1 MNILRE
7 PDEFR
12 EPPFRLWEAA
22 VVLSAMLLSLAFGF
36 PNLAGPCLWHDE
48 LVQVYVAKHIAAH
61 GWPALPSGVFY
72 PSSMAYNYLLAGVV
86 ALFGDGPVAVRSPSV
101 VLGALNV
108 LLTYLLVRRLAGREV
123 AVVAALAL
131 AVSPW
136 QVAWARQARFYPL
149 QMTAYLLFLQ
159 GTWAAFEA
167 KTPASAVKNA
177 ALALGAYTL
186 GMFTSFHSALFLG
199 TAGGYALAMGVLE
212 RRWRSRWT
220 VAILLCGVTGVITLA
235 ALWFNPNPADR
246 QAVFETGLGGTLIDA
261 QRPGRFFYL
270 QWLNNNL
277 STGFLLLALLGTAGL
292 ALRERRRGVF
302 LVLAFWAPVL
312 ALTFLI
318 GYRRERFMFFAF
330 PLYCALFSYALV
342 ALVPWMARFR
352 QSWRHGL
359 AALAIFLFFCRLA
372 VSEAHLVQD
381 SLDTARGAPLTLAK
395 KHPQWDKP
403 SAYLRAHRTDEAVL
417 TTTYLNALYYVG
429 HADNWFPNRYQW
441 WEGQES
447 GLKGLGS
454 LDELEAFVREHPR
467 GFFIA
472 EYERFEK
479 WKDHTQLKVLAR
491 EFAWIREHMRR
502 IDEACSED
510 VALYAWPAEGNSSG
524 TTHGES

>member
-1 MNILRE
+1 MNSVAK
-7 PDEFR
+7 PGEFR
-12 EPPFRLWEAA
+12 ELPIRRWEAA
-22 VVLSAMLLSLAFGF
+22 AVLCAVGLSLAFGF
-36 PNLAGPCLWHDE
+36 PNLGKPCLWHDE

-72 PSSMAYNYLLAGVV
+72 PSSMAYNYLLAAAV
-86 ALFGDGPVAVRSPSV
+86 ACFGGGPVAVRAPSV
-101 VLGALNV
+101 LLGALNV
-108 LLTYLLVRRLAGREV
+108 LLTYLLIRRLAGREV
-123 AVVAALAL
+123 ALVTAFAL

-136 QVAWARQARFYPL
+136 HVAWARQARFYPL
-149 QMTAYLLFLQ
+149 QMTAYLLCLHSA
-159 GTWAAFEA
+159 WSAFEA
-167 KTPASAVKNA
+167 KTPLDTAKNA

-199 TAGGYALAMGVLE
+199 VIGGYALAMGVLE
-212 RRWRSRWT
+212 RHWRSRWT
-220 VAILLCGVTGVITLA
+220 ATVLLCGAAGLLTVI
-235 ALWFNPNPADR
+235 ALWFNPNQADR
-246 QAVFETGLGGTLIDA
+246 QAVFETGLGGALVDA

-270 QWLNNNL
+270 QWLDNNL
-277 STGFLLLALLGTAGL
+277 SAGFFLLAWFGTAGL
-292 ALRERRRGVF
+292 LWRERRRGFF

-330 PLYCALFSYALV
+330 PFYCALFSYALV
-342 ALVPWMARFR
+342 TLAGWMTRFR

-359 AALAIFLFFCRLA
+359 AALAIFLFLCRLA
-372 VSEAHLVQD
+372 VSATYLTQD
-381 SLDTARGAPLTLAK
+381 SLNTARGAPLTLAK

-403 SAYLRAHRTDEAVL
+403 SAYLRDHRTSEAVL
-417 TTTYLNALYYVG
+417 TTTCLNALYYVG
-429 HADNWFPNRYQW
+429 RADNWFPNRYQW

-454 LDELEAFVREHPR
+454 LEELETFVREHPR

-479 WKDHTQLKVLAR
+479 WKGHTQLKDLAR
-491 EFAWIREHMRR
+491 EFAWIQAHMRR

-510 VALYAWPAEGNSSG
+510 VALYEWPAGEDSSG
-524 TTHGES
+524 TTQGES